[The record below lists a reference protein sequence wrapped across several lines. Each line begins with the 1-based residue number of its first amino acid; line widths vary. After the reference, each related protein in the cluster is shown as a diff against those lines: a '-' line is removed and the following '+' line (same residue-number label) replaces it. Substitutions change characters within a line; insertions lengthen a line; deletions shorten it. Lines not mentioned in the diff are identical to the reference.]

1 MSHPLLLRHSP
12 TLATQPP
19 STAAQQKGAKKVQ
32 LCGKS
37 GFTWWR
43 EVHWQSSC
51 EEQRF
56 GRFRVRQQNTSGQTL
71 PNPRRPSNYRLAPM
85 NSALS
90 GDERTRRYGDT
101 GMGASRTLG
110 TSPPRVTTGPWPSL
124 PAGALFYS
132 QLKHLSSKPFTF
144 NSHWTFE
151 EFCTKVFFER
161 MKLCFLF
168 LDTVACP
175 VITYEGCVSAFCDLR
190 KTLHSMLCQSVQML
204 CQAAIQKQGKTR
216 MKQN

>member
-1 MSHPLLLRHSP
+1 MLKSHRTALPPSSLPPQNAYVSDDTLESRTSQGGHSRETVGYAGTAFCLNGWDKARLSLDSASAVVLVGTALTVYTIIAMSHPLLLRHSP

-124 PAGALFYS
+124 PAGALF
-132 QLKHLSSKPFTF
+132 
-144 NSHWTFE
+144 
-151 EFCTKVFFER
+151 
-161 MKLCFLF
+161 
-168 LDTVACP
+168 
-175 VITYEGCVSAFCDLR
+175 
-190 KTLHSMLCQSVQML
+190 
-204 CQAAIQKQGKTR
+204 
-216 MKQN
+216 